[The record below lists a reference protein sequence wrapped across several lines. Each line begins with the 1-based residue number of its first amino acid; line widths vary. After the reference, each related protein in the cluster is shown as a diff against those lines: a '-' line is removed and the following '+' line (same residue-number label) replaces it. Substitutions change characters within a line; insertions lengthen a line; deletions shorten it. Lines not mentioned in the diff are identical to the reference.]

1 MDFEFYPDAIYRD
14 DVPTFEVVLG
24 YAPGE
29 QLTRYEGLVR
39 YLTAL
44 EESTDR
50 MLLRAYGTTYEG
62 RQQYYLIISAPTN
75 LEHLEQTQSRI
86 AKLADPRKLSD
97 ANELEAIIADTPAVT
112 WLGANV
118 HGGEHSTMEAAML
131 VAYHLAAGEDD
142 TTKHILDQT
151 IVLIDPLQNPD
162 GRERSVNY
170 FYSAFGVHL
179 NADANAAEHHE
190 PWPGGRGNHYLF
202 DLNRDWFSMTQ
213 QDTVGKVQAYLEW
226 MPQVYADIHEMGHES
241 TYFFAPPAKPINV
254 NLPEQT
260 MKWWQ
265 TYGKAIGDAFDKLG
279 FDYFTEEIF
288 DSFFP
293 GYGENWSAFQGAT
306 GMTFEQASARGLR
319 IQRSDETTLQ
329 FRDGIWH
336 HFIAAI
342 ATCETTA
349 KHRADR
355 LRDFYEYHSTA
366 IAEGQNEEIKAFIIE
381 PGDREPD
388 VRRLIDQLME
398 QGIEVQRAD
407 AAFTAR
413 NVHNYDGEL
422 AYEKDFPQG
431 SYIIRLDQPK
441 KRLIQTHF
449 ERDAML
455 DEEFLKAEQER
466 KASKRSSEIYD
477 ITSWCVPLGQGLDTY
492 WTTEPIPSAPLVTQ
506 TELESQRE
514 LGKRSAPKIA
524 YLLPYTSNA
533 AAKCLGRLL
542 QDEYRLHVARE
553 SFQLNGQD
561 FGRGTVVV
569 RVNENKADLHERIAT
584 LSTSEG
590 VDFISTDTAWT
601 ERGIKLGS
609 HEVVYLKR
617 PKVAVLYDSPASSLS
632 YGWLAYLFEQRYDL
646 SFSAIRLN
654 ILTGG
659 KLDDYN
665 VIILPDGGADGYRRH
680 LGEGGVA
687 RLKTWVQNGG
697 TLVLIKGAAVFGT
710 LDEVKLTTSEQIRDL
725 RKLKP
730 ATDSERGEKSEDE
743 KDEPIPEEYKSER
756 VHGAILKTKLDPHH
770 FLSYGYGET
779 VNVLIHSDYL
789 FTPSKNGHNIATFTD
804 SNKLRASGLI
814 GEKME
819 NALPN
824 QVYLVDEPTSQGH
837 VILFADD
844 PNFRAVWDGLTRLF
858 LNSIFFAPSLRR

>member
-1 MDFEFYPDAIYRD
+1 LGFEFYPDAIYRD
-14 DVPTFEVVLG
+14 DVPTFKSVLG
-24 YAPGE
+24 YDPGE
-29 QLTRYEGLVR
+29 QLTRYAGLVC

-44 EESTDR
+44 EQSTDR
-50 MLLRAYGTTYEG
+50 VLLRSYGTTYEG
-62 RQQYYLIISAPTN
+62 RQQYYLIISDPTN
-75 LEHLEQTQSRI
+75 LERLEHTQAKI
-86 AKLADPRKLSD
+86 AKLADPRKLND
-97 ANELEAIIADTPAVT
+97 ANEVEAIIADTPAVT

-118 HGGEHSTMEAAML
+118 HGGEHSTMEATML
-131 VAYHLAAGEDD
+131 VAYHLAAGEDE
-142 TTKHILDQT
+142 TTKQILDQT

-226 MPQVYADIHEMGHES
+226 MPQVYADIHEMGHDS
-241 TYFFAPPAKPINV
+241 TYFFAPPAKPINA

-336 HFIAAI
+336 HFIAAM

-366 IAEGQNEEIKAFIIE
+366 IAEGQDGEIKAFIIA
-381 PGDREPD
+381 PGDHQPD
-388 VRRLIDQLME
+388 VLRLVDHLMRQE
-398 QGIEVQRAD
+398 IEVHRAD
-407 AAFTAR
+407 VAFTAR
-413 NVHNYDGEL
+413 DVHTYDGEL
-422 AYEKDFPQG
+422 AYEKEFPKG

-477 ITSWCVPLGQGLDTY
+477 ITSWCVPLAQGIDTY
-492 WTTEPIPSAPLVTQ
+492 WTTAPVPSAPLVTRQ
-506 TELESQRE
+506 NGESQQAS
-514 LGKRSAPKIA
+514 GGQSSPQIA
-524 YLLPYTSNA
+524 YLLPYTSNV

-542 QDEYRLHVARE
+542 QEDYRVHVARE
-553 SFQLNGQD
+553 AFQLNGKD
-561 FGRGTVVV
+561 FARGTVVV

-584 LSTSEG
+584 LGASEG
-590 VDFISTDTAWT
+590 VAFTPTDTAWT

-609 HEVVYLKR
+609 HDVVYLKR

-632 YGWLAYLFEQRYDL
+632 YGWMAYLFEQRYDL
-646 SFSAIRLN
+646 AFSAIRLD

-665 VIILPDGGADGYRRH
+665 VIILPDGNADGYRRH

-710 LDEVKLTTSEQIRDL
+710 HDDVKLTTTKHIRDL

-730 ATDSERGEKSEDE
+730 MADSEQAEKSKDE
-743 KDEPIPEEYKSER
+743 KDEPIPEEYRSER
-756 VHGAILKTKLDPHH
+756 VHGAVLKTKLDRHH

-779 VNVLIHSDYL
+779 VNVLIDSDYL
-789 FTPSKNGHNIATFTD
+789 FTPSKNGHNVATFTD
-804 SNKLRASGLI
+804 SNKLRVSGLI
-814 GEKME
+814 REKME
-819 NALPN
+819 QALPN
-824 QVYLVDEPTSQGH
+824 QVYLIDEPTGQGH

>member
-1 MDFEFYPDAIYRD
+1 LGFEFYPDAIYRD
-14 DVPTFEVVLG
+14 DVPTFKSVLG
-24 YAPGE
+24 YDPGE
-29 QLTRYEGLVR
+29 QLTRYAGLVC

-44 EESTDR
+44 EQSTDR
-50 MLLRAYGTTYEG
+50 VLLRSYGTTYEG
-62 RQQYYLIISAPTN
+62 RQQYYLIISDPTN
-75 LEHLEQTQSRI
+75 LERLEHTKSKI
-86 AKLADPRKLSD
+86 AKLADPRKLND
-97 ANELEAIIADTPAVT
+97 ANEVEEIIADTPAVT

-131 VAYHLAAGEDD
+131 VAYHLAAGEDE
-142 TTKHILDQT
+142 TTKQILDQT

-226 MPQVYADIHEMGHES
+226 MPQVYADIHEMGHDS
-241 TYFFAPPAKPINV
+241 TYFFAPPAKPINA

-336 HFIAAI
+336 HFIAAM

-366 IAEGQNEEIKAFIIE
+366 IAEGQDGEIKAFIIA

-388 VRRLIDQLME
+388 VLRLVDHLMRQE
-398 QGIEVQRAD
+398 IEVHRAD
-407 AAFTAR
+407 VAFTAR
-413 NVHNYDGEL
+413 DVHTYDGEL
-422 AYEKDFPQG
+422 AYEKEFPKG

-477 ITSWCVPLGQGLDTY
+477 ITSWCVPLAQGIDTY
-492 WTTEPIPSAPLVTQ
+492 WTTAPVPSVPLVTRQ
-506 TELESQRE
+506 NGESQQAS
-514 LGKRSAPKIA
+514 GGQSSPQIA
-524 YLLPYTSNA
+524 YLLPYTSNV

-542 QDEYRLHVARE
+542 QEDYRVHVARE
-553 SFQLNGQD
+553 AFQLNGKD
-561 FGRGTVVV
+561 FARGTVVV

-584 LSTSEG
+584 LGASEG
-590 VDFISTDTAWT
+590 VAFTPTDTAWT

-609 HEVVYLKR
+609 HDVVYLKR

-632 YGWLAYLFEQRYDL
+632 YGWMAYLFEQRYDL
-646 SFSAIRLN
+646 AFSAIRLD

-665 VIILPDGGADGYRRH
+665 VIILPDGNADGYRRH

-710 LDEVKLTTSEQIRDL
+710 HDDVKLTTAEHIRDL

-730 ATDSERGEKSEDE
+730 DAEGEQAEKSKDE
-743 KDEPIPEEYKSER
+743 KDEPIPEEYRSER
-756 VHGAILKTKLDPHH
+756 VHGAVLKTKLDRHH

-779 VNVLIHSDYL
+779 VNVLIDSDYL
-789 FTPSKNGHNIATFTD
+789 FTPSKNGHNVASFTD
-804 SNKLRASGLI
+804 SNKLRVSGLI
-814 GEKME
+814 SERME

-824 QVYLVDEPTSQGH
+824 QVYLIDEPTGQGH